1 MKKLVRISFALFAMG
16 ILAASCNKYPEGPA
30 LSIRT
35 ATHRVVNTWK
45 PELVTVNNTD
55 VTGSYSSVSYT
66 ETYDK
71 DGNYSY
77 NTSVGGGSGKWS
89 FESNKTAVRRNG
101 VSGQPTVDMEILR
114 LKEKEFWFKFTDGG
128 DVYEFHMIPN

>member
-1 MKKLVRISFALFAMG
+1 MKNLLKFTSG
-16 ILAASCNKYPEGPA
+16 ILLFSTLFVACKKYPEGPT
-30 LSIRT
+30 LTVRT

-45 PELVTVNNTD
+45 PENVTMNSND
-55 VTGSYSSVSYT
+55 VTSAYANVSYT

-77 NTSVGGGSGKWS
+77 STSLGGGSGKWA
-89 FESNKTAVRRNG
+89 FQNDKKEIKRNG
-101 VSGQPTVDMEILR
+101 VSGQPTVDMTILK